1 MPAAHPE
8 PAPGRKAVSHDRILR
23 EAARAIR
30 ARGPDGV
37 GVASIMQAAGLTH
50 GGFYA
55 HFRSKDDLV
64 AAAIR
69 SMFAEGSARFARRVE
84 QAQGIAALRLWID
97 SYLSPA
103 HRDDRM
109 RGCAVATLSG
119 DAARLDRHARAAFDA
134 GIADIAARYMR
145 YLPKATRAFD
155 ARGFALAMATQLAGA
170 VALARA
176 VSDRAL
182 SDAILVAA
190 RDSLHARLDAIE
202 KSQR

>member
-1 MPAAHPE
+1 MPAVHSEA
-8 PAPGRKAVSHDRILR
+8 APGRKAVSHDRILR
-23 EAARAIR
+23 AAARAIR
-30 ARGPDGV
+30 AKGPDGV

-69 SMFAEGSARFARRVE
+69 GMFAEGSARFARRVGE
-84 QAQGIAALRLWID
+84 AQGMPALRLWID

-119 DAARLDRHARAAFDA
+119 DAARLDRQARAAFDA
-134 GIADIAARYMR
+134 GIDGIAARYMR
-145 YLPKATRAFD
+145 YLPKARRGFD
-155 ARGFALAMATQLAGA
+155 PRGFALVLATQLAGA

-176 VSDRAL
+176 VSDRRL
-182 SDAILVAA
+182 SDAILDAA
-190 RDSLHARLDAIE
+190 RRSLHDRLDRIE
-202 KSQR
+202 KSPR